1 MRLSYSWKTTAIIL
15 CAFSLSFATNA
26 QSDSSFTNL
35 EEARKNPL
43 AVVHLDLTGSKLKV
57 FPEDIF
63 LFTNLRTLSLKRN
76 KLKSLPEGW
85 QSLTQLEKLNLAKNK
100 FEALPNSIGDLNNL
114 KTLDVSQ
121 NNIYELPSTIG
132 KLTQLT
138 HLYIWNNNIVTLP
151 ESIYDCKKLD
161 FVDIRHIQLN
171 REQQNEMRKLLPFDA
186 SIKFSPPCACD

>member
-1 MRLSYSWKTTAIIL
+1 MRLNYSWKTIVIIL
-15 CAFSLSFATNA
+15 CAFSLNYNA
-26 QSDSSFTNL
+26 YSQIDSSFTDL
-35 EEARKNPL
+35 VEARKNPL

-57 FPEDIF
+57 FPEDLF

-85 QSLTQLEKLNLAKNK
+85 QSLNKLEKLNLAKNK
-100 FEALPNSIGDLNNL
+100 FEALPNSIGDLSNL

-132 KLTQLT
+132 NLTQLT
-138 HLYIWNNNIVTLP
+138 HLYIWNNNIVALP
-151 ESIYDCKKLD
+151 DEIYECKKLE